1 MDSSHSHDHRED
13 VIAYLEQIVFP
24 EKYLFQEKQVNL
36 KNPCMKIDRQLN
48 LEKKEKISDRGVT
61 IKNLP
66 KTSIPRPTEL
76 LCLPP
81 N

>member
-1 MDSSHSHDHRED
+1 
-13 VIAYLEQIVFP
+13 
-24 EKYLFQEKQVNL
+24 
-36 KNPCMKIDRQLN
+36 MKIDRQLN